1 MKYMTMF
8 TSFLKSVLSI
18 VISTLVLFGVLEWIA
33 RISYPEFKGQIHS
46 ATQTLGV
53 NYFLAEPVP
62 IRTPFKNAPIKFD
75 KPLVIVLGDSISHG
89 YGMAYEDIYWV
100 RLQRMMQ
107 LSLGAQAPEFISLSY
122 YGNDLQDSIIQLEKF
137 LSQHDKASVKEII
150 YQFNFNDIVPEAY
163 GRQALQATY
172 QTAVANANI
181 APATSSTTPPPTTS
195 AEPHASPHSSSTSL
209 PVSGASWSKTFAI
222 WRSEYLNYSVFLRVA
237 QHFAGKIV
245 RKTTGDCSVRD
256 LNALG
261 PYTWTYGSKKYA
273 VESEKLW
280 NNFSIALGQLKKQ
293 ADAKGAKLT
302 IVVSPLLFDVDT
314 IGAHP
319 QYNYLNYDF
328 TCATINP
335 RARLA
340 NIARNLEVTLLDPTI
355 FMQQSFDSRL
365 REGNF
370 TPFFFTAD
378 ENHITPIAASLMA
391 DYLYANGF
399 KRSVD

>member
-1 MKYMTMF
+1 MF
-8 TSFLKSVLSI
+8 KNFLKSILSI
-18 VISTLVLFGVLEWIA
+18 VISTLVLFGVLEWLA
-33 RISYPEFKGQIHS
+33 RVVYPEFKGQIHS
-46 ATQTLGV
+46 VTKTLGV

-62 IRTPFKNAPIKFD
+62 IRTPFKNAPIEFD

-100 RLQRMMQ
+100 RLERMVQ
-107 LSLGAQAPEFISLSY
+107 LALGKQAPEFISLSY
-122 YGNDLQDSIIQLEKF
+122 YGNDLQDSIVQLDKF

-172 QTAVANANI
+172 KRAVNI
-181 APATSSTTPPPTTS
+181 TPATTPSQATTPSTAPVITASDPHALSASSTTSFPV
-195 AEPHASPHSSSTSL
+195 SSTT
-209 PVSGASWSKTFAI
+209 WSKTFAA

-237 QHFAGKIV
+237 QHFAGKIT
-245 RKTTGDCSVRD
+245 RNTSGDCIARE

-261 PYTWTYGSKKYA
+261 PYTWTYGSQKYA

-280 NNFSIALGQLKKQ
+280 DNFSIALGQLKNQ

-302 IVVSPLLFDVDT
+302 VLVSPLLFDVDT
-314 IGAHP
+314 VGAHP

-340 NIARNLEVTLLDPTI
+340 NIARKLGVTLLDPTAFI
-355 FMQQSFDSRL
+355 KQSFDSRT

-378 ENHITPIAASLMA
+378 ENHITPVAASLMA
-391 DYLYANGF
+391 DYLYATEF
-399 KRSVD
+399 KLPKD